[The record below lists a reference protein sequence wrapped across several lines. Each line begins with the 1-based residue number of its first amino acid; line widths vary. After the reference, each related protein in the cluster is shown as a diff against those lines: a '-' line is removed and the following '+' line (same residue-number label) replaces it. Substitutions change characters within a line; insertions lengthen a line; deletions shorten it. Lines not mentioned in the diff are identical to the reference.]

1 MGPMGPPKT
10 APFQPSH
17 RASRRSWKVHHAAGL
32 CRCGGFVAKT
42 SAAVESIVEKKL
54 VFEDGNGASP
64 FLTLYRLSFPKNQP
78 E

>member
-1 MGPMGPPKT
+1 M
-10 APFQPSH
+10 
-17 RASRRSWKVHHAAGL
+17 
-32 CRCGGFVAKT
+32 AKT
-42 SAAVESIVEKKL
+42 SAAVESIVEKNL